1 MNINKIRSFG
11 EWLSD
16 KENPMVYCLLS
27 LDGEPFLSRNSYEV
41 ILEQKTNTHDTFS
54 IIVPDDALDTY
65 EGFVMEN
72 SKKLLGKKISLSYW
86 QYGSE
91 NQVFSGIVTGLKNQK
106 ESGYGK
112 LVITGHSPSILLEN
126 GRADR
131 SFEQLSL
138 SQIVKE
144 IGVNYPQEGKIH
156 AEEQELNVRRVLPY
170 TVQSQESDFGFIQ
183 RLATRYGEYFY
194 YNGKELIFGNK
205 AEPVLELSEGRELI
219 ELEFELGL
227 RAQVF
232 SGFAYD
238 AEKGESIQHNAQEVQ
253 TEWKENALQA
263 VAVQASKQLFGNA
276 PKSVFSGSEKSQELE
291 EMLLK
296 EKENR
301 ESLIWVR
308 GRSRDSRLKNGSRAK
323 LTDINGRA
331 METYRIV
338 EIRHYYNGD
347 EYYNEFV
354 GVSDVLH
361 PPYQNSGAFPKSHEQ
376 MGRVV
381 ENADPLG
388 LGRVR
393 VQMMWQEAGSE
404 KTPWIRLLQPH
415 SGSGKGFYFVP
426 EIGEEVLV
434 GFQGGNAEKPYV
446 IGTQY
451 NGKEKSGYAD
461 KENNIKAVHTR
472 SGTKIILNDSEG
484 SILIE
489 DPSGN
494 TYHMDGQGNIK
505 VSAPKNISF
514 TAGQNINISAGQNI
528 TTTAGMNIS
537 ASAGMNYTQIVGVNF
552 VSTVAGNVNHFISGT
567 LTELIE
573 GDVHNEVMKGKT
585 TVNNDGGI
593 EYFSETII
601 SRSAEKEIQNNS
613 GEKSKL
619 F

>member
-41 ILEQKTNTHDTFS
+41 ILEQKTNAHDTFS

-91 NQVFSGIVTGLKNQK
+91 NQVFSGIVTGLKNRK

-112 LVITGHSPSILLEN
+112 LIITGHSPSILLEN
-126 GRADR
+126 GRADH

-227 RAQVF
+227 KAQGF
-232 SGFAYD
+232 SGLAYD

-276 PKSVFSGSEKSQELE
+276 SKSVFSGSEKSQELE

-361 PPYQNSGAFPKSHEQ
+361 PPYQDSGAFPKSHEQ

-393 VQMMWQEAGSE
+393 VQMMWQKAGSE

-461 KENNIKAVHTR
+461 KENSIKAVHTR
-472 SGTKIILNDSEG
+472 SGHKLVFTEDE
-484 SILIE
+484 SILIT
-489 DPSGN
+489 DKSGN
-494 TYHMDGQGNIK
+494 EILLDTKGSNITITAPETMTLNAK
-505 VSAPKNISF
+505 NLNINVSQNMTTNVGMNAYENIS
-514 TAGQNINISAGQNI
+514 
-528 TTTAGMNIS
+528 MN
-537 ASAGMNYTQIVGVNF
+537 
-552 VSTVAGNVNHFISGT
+552 
-567 LTELIE
+567 
-573 GDVHNEVMKGKT
+573 KT
-585 TVNNDGGI
+585 TSIGLVNLLNVGADFMTNVVGKLSYFIKGDMETYGEKDRKITSLKGI
-593 EYFSETII
+593 ETISEGQQEYH
-601 SRSAEKEIQNNS
+601 SEKEMRNNS

>member
-41 ILEQKTNTHDTFS
+41 VLEQKTNAHDTFS

-91 NQVFSGIVTGLKNQK
+91 NQVFSGIVTGLKNRK

-183 RLATRYGEYFY
+183 RLAMRYGEYFY

-227 RAQVF
+227 RAQGF
-232 SGFAYD
+232 SGLAYD

-361 PPYQNSGAFPKSHEQ
+361 PPYQDSGAFPKSHEQ

-393 VQMMWQEAGSE
+393 VQMVWQEAGSE

-472 SGTKIILNDSEG
+472 SGNRLLLNDETGDVSLESQKGQTIAIFYGNGNIEIKAPETMTLNAKNLNINVSQNMTTNVGMNASENVGMNKTTSIGLVNLLNVGADFMTNVVGKLSYFIKGDMETYGEKDRKITSLKGIETISEG
-484 SILIE
+484 QQE
-489 DPSGN
+489 
-494 TYHMDGQGNIK
+494 YH
-505 VSAPKNISF
+505 S
-514 TAGQNINISAGQNI
+514 
-528 TTTAGMNIS
+528 
-537 ASAGMNYTQIVGVNF
+537 
-552 VSTVAGNVNHFISGT
+552 
-567 LTELIE
+567 
-573 GDVHNEVMKGKT
+573 
-585 TVNNDGGI
+585 
-593 EYFSETII
+593 
-601 SRSAEKEIQNNS
+601 EKEMRNNS

>member
-41 ILEQKTNTHDTFS
+41 ILEQKTNAHDTFS

-91 NQVFSGIVTGLKNQK
+91 NQVFSGIVTGLKNRK

-227 RAQVF
+227 RAQGF
-232 SGFAYD
+232 SGLAYD

-263 VAVQASKQLFGNA
+263 VAVQASKQLFGNV

-361 PPYQNSGAFPKSHEQ
+361 PPYQDSGAFPKSHEQ

-393 VQMMWQEAGSE
+393 VQMVWQEAGSE

-434 GFQGGNAEKPYV
+434 DFQGGNAEKPYV

-537 ASAGMNYTQIVGVNF
+537 ASAGMSYNVFAGGTISQNAVMNYT
-552 VSTVAGNVNHFISGT
+552 
-567 LTELIE
+567 LTAANITEIAEGEREARAQEIIE
-573 GDVHNEVMKGKT
+573 NSQNKETSVEKNNEWHTEQDFK
-585 TVNNDGGI
+585 
-593 EYFSETII
+593 
-601 SRSAEKEIQNNS
+601 NNS
-613 GEKSKL
+613 GEKTKL

>member
-41 ILEQKTNTHDTFS
+41 ILEQKTNAHDTFS

-65 EGFVMEN
+65 EGFVMES

-91 NQVFSGIVTGLKNQK
+91 NQVFSGIVTGLKNRK

-227 RAQVF
+227 KAQGF
-232 SGFAYD
+232 SGLTYD
-238 AEKGESIQHNAQEVQ
+238 AEKGESIQHNAQEIQ

-263 VAVQASKQLFGNA
+263 VAVQASKQLFGNV

-361 PPYQNSGAFPKSHEQ
+361 PPYQDSGAFPKSHEQ

-472 SGTKIILNDSEG
+472 SGNRLLLNDETGDVSLESQKGQTIAIFYGNGNIEIKAPETMTLNAKNLNINVSQNMTTNVGMNASENVSMNKTT
-484 SILIE
+484 SIGLVNLLNVGA
-489 DPSGN
+489 DFMTNVVGN
-494 TYHMDGQGNIK
+494 LLEFIQGNRESESEERKEIAK
-505 VSAPKNISF
+505 SVSISSTEDNVKIHASKNISK
-514 TAGQNINISAGQNI
+514 
-528 TTTAGMNIS
+528 
-537 ASAGMNYTQIVGVNF
+537 
-552 VSTVAGNVNHFISGT
+552 H
-567 LTELIE
+567 
-573 GDVHNEVMKGKT
+573 
-585 TVNNDGGI
+585 
-593 EYFSETII
+593 
-601 SRSAEKEIQNNS
+601 S
-613 GEKSKL
+613 GEKSKIS
-619 F
+619 

>member
-41 ILEQKTNTHDTFS
+41 ILEQKTNAHDTFS

-91 NQVFSGIVTGLKNQK
+91 NQVFSGIVTGLKNRK

-227 RAQVF
+227 RAQGF
-232 SGFAYD
+232 SGLAYD

-361 PPYQNSGAFPKSHEQ
+361 PPYQDSGAFPKSHEQ

-446 IGTQY
+446 IGMQY

-514 TAGQNINISAGQNI
+514 TAGENINISAGQNI

-537 ASAGMNYTQIVGVNF
+537 ASAGMSYNVFAGGTISQNAVMNYTLTAANITEIAQETFDTFSNEYTG
-552 VSTVAGNVNHFISGT
+552 ISGKVAMNSEENNIAINT
-567 LTELIE
+567 PKHIQLKS
-573 GDVHNEVMKGKT
+573 NEKT
-585 TVNNDGGI
+585 I
-593 EYFSETII
+593 
-601 SRSAEKEIQNNS
+601 NS
-613 GEKSKL
+613 
-619 F
+619 

>member
-41 ILEQKTNTHDTFS
+41 ILEQKTNAHDTFS

-91 NQVFSGIVTGLKNQK
+91 NQVFSGIVTGLKNRK

-183 RLATRYGEYFY
+183 RLAMRYGEYFY

-227 RAQVF
+227 RAQGF
-232 SGFAYD
+232 SGLAYD

-361 PPYQNSGAFPKSHEQ
+361 PPYQDSGAFPKSHEQ

-505 VSAPKNISF
+505 VSAPRNISF

-537 ASAGMNYTQIVGVNF
+537 ASAGMSYNVFAGGAISQNAVMNYTLTAANITEIAEGERN
-552 VSTVAGNVNHFISGT
+552 STANNIKEVANGIDKQSTDEDIKIQG
-567 LTELIE
+567 
-573 GDVHNEVMKGKT
+573 KGQVIT
-585 TVNNDGGI
+585 
-593 EYFSETII
+593 
-601 SRSAEKEIQNNS
+601 NS
-613 GEKSKL
+613 GEKSINY
-619 F
+619 

>member
-41 ILEQKTNTHDTFS
+41 ILEQKTNAHDTFS

-91 NQVFSGIVTGLKNQK
+91 NQVFSGIVTGLKNRK

-227 RAQVF
+227 KAQGF
-232 SGFAYD
+232 SGLAYD

-347 EYYNEFV
+347 EYYNKFV

-361 PPYQNSGAFPKSHEQ
+361 PPYQDSGAFPKSQEQ

-537 ASAGMNYTQIVGVNF
+537 ASAGMSYNVFAGGTISQNAVMNYTLTAANITEIAQETFDTFSNEYTG
-552 VSTVAGNVNHFISGT
+552 ISGKVAMNSEENNIAINT
-567 LTELIE
+567 PKHIQLKS
-573 GDVHNEVMKGKT
+573 NEKT
-585 TVNNDGGI
+585 I
-593 EYFSETII
+593 
-601 SRSAEKEIQNNS
+601 NS
-613 GEKSKL
+613 
-619 F
+619 

>member
-41 ILEQKTNTHDTFS
+41 ILEQKTNAHDTFS

-91 NQVFSGIVTGLKNQK
+91 NQVFSGIVTGLKNRK

-227 RAQVF
+227 KAQGF
-232 SGFAYD
+232 SGLAYD

-263 VAVQASKQLFGNA
+263 VAVQASKQLFGNV

-338 EIRHYYNGD
+338 EIKHYYNGD

-472 SGTKIILNDSEG
+472 SGNRLLLNDETGDVSLESQKGQTIAIFYGNGNIEIKAPETMTLNAKNLNINVSQNMTTNVGMNASENVSMNKTT
-484 SILIE
+484 SIGLVNLLNVGA
-489 DPSGN
+489 DFMTNVVGN
-494 TYHMDGQGNIK
+494 LLEFIQGNRESESEERKEIAK
-505 VSAPKNISF
+505 SVSISSTEDNVKIHASKNISK
-514 TAGQNINISAGQNI
+514 
-528 TTTAGMNIS
+528 
-537 ASAGMNYTQIVGVNF
+537 
-552 VSTVAGNVNHFISGT
+552 H
-567 LTELIE
+567 
-573 GDVHNEVMKGKT
+573 
-585 TVNNDGGI
+585 
-593 EYFSETII
+593 
-601 SRSAEKEIQNNS
+601 S
-613 GEKSKL
+613 GEKSKIS
-619 F
+619 

>member
-41 ILEQKTNTHDTFS
+41 ILEQKTNAHDTFS

-91 NQVFSGIVTGLKNQK
+91 NQVFSGIVTGLKNRK

-205 AEPVLELSEGRELI
+205 AEAVLELSEGRELI

-227 RAQVF
+227 RAQGF
-232 SGFAYD
+232 SGLAYD

-381 ENADPLG
+381 ENADPLE

-393 VQMMWQEAGSE
+393 VQMVWQEAGSE

-472 SGTKIILNDSEG
+472 SGHKLVFTEDE
-484 SILIE
+484 SILIT
-489 DPSGN
+489 DKSGN
-494 TYHMDGQGNIK
+494 EILLDTKGSNITIT
-505 VSAPKNISF
+505 APETMTLNAKNL
-514 TAGQNINISAGQNI
+514 NINVSQNMTTNVGNNMITNVTNDTTISIGGNHQIDIEKDHQFSSKNYAQKVEGDKIIDIFGKLDETTSETLHNAKDGNVTIKSAGI
-528 TTTAGMNIS
+528 
-537 ASAGMNYTQIVGVNF
+537 
-552 VSTVAGNVNHFISGT
+552 
-567 LTELIE
+567 
-573 GDVHNEVMKGKT
+573 
-585 TVNNDGGI
+585 
-593 EYFSETII
+593 
-601 SRSAEKEIQNNS
+601 
-613 GEKSKL
+613 SKL
-619 F
+619 LGEIDAKVNKS

>member
-91 NQVFSGIVTGLKNQK
+91 NQVFSGIVTGLKNRK

-170 TVQSQESDFGFIQ
+170 TVQLQESDFSFIQ

-227 RAQVF
+227 KAQGF
-232 SGFAYD
+232 SGLAYD

-276 PKSVFSGSEKSQELE
+276 PKSIFSGSEKSQELE

-338 EIRHYYNGD
+338 EIKHYYNGD

-393 VQMMWQEAGSE
+393 VQMVWQEAGSE

-446 IGTQY
+446 IGAQY

-472 SGTKIILNDSEG
+472 SGNRLLLNDETGDVSLESQKGQTIAIFYGNGNIEIKAPETMTLNAKNLNINVSQNMTTNVGMNASENVSMNKTT
-484 SILIE
+484 SIGLVNLLNVGA
-489 DPSGN
+489 DFMTNVVGN
-494 TYHMDGQGNIK
+494 LLEFIQGNRESESEERKEIAK
-505 VSAPKNISF
+505 SVSISSTEDNVKIHASKNISK
-514 TAGQNINISAGQNI
+514 
-528 TTTAGMNIS
+528 
-537 ASAGMNYTQIVGVNF
+537 
-552 VSTVAGNVNHFISGT
+552 H
-567 LTELIE
+567 
-573 GDVHNEVMKGKT
+573 
-585 TVNNDGGI
+585 
-593 EYFSETII
+593 
-601 SRSAEKEIQNNS
+601 S
-613 GEKSKL
+613 GEKSKIS
-619 F
+619 

>member
-41 ILEQKTNTHDTFS
+41 ILEQKTNAHDTFS

-91 NQVFSGIVTGLKNQK
+91 NQVFSGIVTGLKNRK

-227 RAQVF
+227 RAQGF
-232 SGFAYD
+232 SGLAYD

-276 PKSVFSGSEKSQELE
+276 AKSVFSGSEKSQELE

-361 PPYQNSGAFPKSHEQ
+361 PPYQDSGAFPKSHEQ

-393 VQMMWQEAGSE
+393 VQMMWQESGSE

-537 ASAGMNYTQIVGVNF
+537 ASAGMSYNVFAGGTISQNAVMNYTLTAANITEIAQETFDTFSNEYTG
-552 VSTVAGNVNHFISGT
+552 ISGKVAMNSEENNIAINT
-567 LTELIE
+567 PKHIQLKS
-573 GDVHNEVMKGKT
+573 NEKT
-585 TVNNDGGI
+585 I
-593 EYFSETII
+593 
-601 SRSAEKEIQNNS
+601 NS
-613 GEKSKL
+613 
-619 F
+619 

>member
-41 ILEQKTNTHDTFS
+41 ILEQKSNAHDTFS

-91 NQVFSGIVTGLKNQK
+91 NQVFSGIVTGLKNRK

-219 ELEFELGL
+219 EVEFELGL
-227 RAQVF
+227 RAQGF
-232 SGFAYD
+232 SGLVYD

-263 VAVQASKQLFGNA
+263 VAVQASKQLFGNE

-361 PPYQNSGAFPKSHEQ
+361 PPYQDSGAFPKSHEQ

-393 VQMMWQEAGSE
+393 VQMMWQKAGSE

-461 KENNIKAVHTR
+461 KENSIKAVHTR
-472 SGTKIILNDSEG
+472 SGHKLVFTEDE
-484 SILIE
+484 SILIT
-489 DPSGN
+489 DKSGN
-494 TYHMDGQGNIK
+494 EILLDTKGSNITIT
-505 VSAPKNISF
+505 APETMTLNAKNL
-514 TAGQNINISAGQNI
+514 NINVSQNMTTNVGNNMITNVTNDTTISIGGNHQIDIEKDHQFSSKNYAQKVEGDKIIDIFGKLDETTSETLHNAKDGNVTIKSAGI
-528 TTTAGMNIS
+528 
-537 ASAGMNYTQIVGVNF
+537 
-552 VSTVAGNVNHFISGT
+552 
-567 LTELIE
+567 
-573 GDVHNEVMKGKT
+573 
-585 TVNNDGGI
+585 
-593 EYFSETII
+593 
-601 SRSAEKEIQNNS
+601 
-613 GEKSKL
+613 SKL
-619 F
+619 LGEIDAKVNKS

>member
-227 RAQVF
+227 RAQGF
-232 SGFAYD
+232 SGLAYD

-263 VAVQASKQLFGNA
+263 VAVQTSKQIFGNA

-323 LTDINGRA
+323 LMDINGRA

-361 PPYQNSGAFPKSHEQ
+361 PPYQDSGAFPKSHEQ

-393 VQMMWQEAGSE
+393 VQMVWQEAGSE

-505 VSAPKNISF
+505 VSAPRNISF

-537 ASAGMNYTQIVGVNF
+537 ASAGMSYNVFAGGAISQNAVMNYTLTAANITEIAQETFDTFSNEYTG
-552 VSTVAGNVNHFISGT
+552 ISGKVAMNSEENNIAINT
-567 LTELIE
+567 PKHIQLKS
-573 GDVHNEVMKGKT
+573 NEKT
-585 TVNNDGGI
+585 I
-593 EYFSETII
+593 
-601 SRSAEKEIQNNS
+601 NS
-613 GEKSKL
+613 
-619 F
+619 

>member
-41 ILEQKTNTHDTFS
+41 ILEQKTNAHDTFS

-91 NQVFSGIVTGLKNQK
+91 NQVFSGIVTGLKNRK

-227 RAQVF
+227 RAQGF
-232 SGFAYD
+232 SGLAYD
-238 AEKGESIQHNAQEVQ
+238 TEKGESIQHNAQEVQ

-361 PPYQNSGAFPKSHEQ
+361 PPYQDSGAFPKSHEQ

-461 KENNIKAVHTR
+461 KENKIKAVHTR
-472 SGTKIILNDSEG
+472 SGHKLVFTEDE
-484 SILIE
+484 SILIT
-489 DPSGN
+489 DKSGN
-494 TYHMDGQGNIK
+494 EILLDTKGSNITIT
-505 VSAPKNISF
+505 APETMTLNAKNL
-514 TAGQNINISAGQNI
+514 NINVSQNMTTNVGNNMITNVTNDTTISIGGNHQIDIEKDHQFSSKNYAQKVEGDKIIDIFGKLDETTSETLHNAKDGNVTIKSAGI
-528 TTTAGMNIS
+528 
-537 ASAGMNYTQIVGVNF
+537 
-552 VSTVAGNVNHFISGT
+552 
-567 LTELIE
+567 
-573 GDVHNEVMKGKT
+573 
-585 TVNNDGGI
+585 
-593 EYFSETII
+593 
-601 SRSAEKEIQNNS
+601 
-613 GEKSKL
+613 SKL
-619 F
+619 LGEIDAKVNKS

>member
-41 ILEQKTNTHDTFS
+41 ILEQRTNAHDTFS

-91 NQVFSGIVTGLKNQK
+91 NQVFSGIVTGLKNRK

-156 AEEQELNVRRVLPY
+156 TEEQELNVRRVLPY

-227 RAQVF
+227 RAQGF
-232 SGFAYD
+232 SGLAYD

-323 LTDINGRA
+323 LMDINGRA

-361 PPYQNSGAFPKSHEQ
+361 PPYQDSGAFPKSHEQ

-393 VQMMWQEAGSE
+393 VQMVWQEAGSE

-505 VSAPKNISF
+505 VSAPRNISF

-537 ASAGMNYTQIVGVNF
+537 ASAGMSYNVFAGGAISQNAVMNYTLTAANITEIAQETFDTFSNEYTG
-552 VSTVAGNVNHFISGT
+552 ISGKVAMNSEENNIAINT
-567 LTELIE
+567 PKHIQLKS
-573 GDVHNEVMKGKT
+573 NEKT
-585 TVNNDGGI
+585 I
-593 EYFSETII
+593 
-601 SRSAEKEIQNNS
+601 NS
-613 GEKSKL
+613 
-619 F
+619 

>member
-41 ILEQKTNTHDTFS
+41 ILEQKTNAHDTFS

-91 NQVFSGIVTGLKNQK
+91 NQVFSGIVTGLKNRK

-227 RAQVF
+227 RAQGF

-361 PPYQNSGAFPKSHEQ
+361 PPYQDSGAFPKSHEQ

-393 VQMMWQEAGSE
+393 VQMVWQEAGSE

-472 SGTKIILNDSEG
+472 SGNRLLLNDETGDVSLESQKGQTIAIFYGNGNIEITAPETMTLNAKKLNINVSQNMTTNVGMNASENISMNKTT
-484 SILIE
+484 SIGLVNLLNVGA
-489 DPSGN
+489 DFMTNVVGN
-494 TYHMDGQGNIK
+494 LLEFIQGNRESESEERKEIAK
-505 VSAPKNISF
+505 SVSISSTEDNVKIHASKNISK
-514 TAGQNINISAGQNI
+514 
-528 TTTAGMNIS
+528 
-537 ASAGMNYTQIVGVNF
+537 
-552 VSTVAGNVNHFISGT
+552 H
-567 LTELIE
+567 
-573 GDVHNEVMKGKT
+573 
-585 TVNNDGGI
+585 
-593 EYFSETII
+593 
-601 SRSAEKEIQNNS
+601 S
-613 GEKSKL
+613 GEKSKIS
-619 F
+619 

>member
-1 MNINKIRSFG
+1 M
-11 EWLSD
+11 
-16 KENPMVYCLLS
+16 
-27 LDGEPFLSRNSYEV
+27 
-41 ILEQKTNTHDTFS
+41 ILEQRTNAHDTFS
-54 IIVPDDALDTY
+54 IIVPDDVLDTY

-91 NQVFSGIVTGLKNQK
+91 NQVFSGIVTGLKNRK

-227 RAQVF
+227 RAQGF
-232 SGFAYD
+232 SGLAYD

-263 VAVQASKQLFGNA
+263 VAVQASKQLFGNG

-361 PPYQNSGAFPKSHEQ
+361 PPYQDSGAFPKSHEQ

-393 VQMMWQEAGSE
+393 VQMVWQEAGSE

-472 SGTKIILNDSEG
+472 SGNRLLLNDETGDVSLESQKG
-484 SILIE
+484 QTIAIFY
-489 DPSGN
+489 GN
-494 TYHMDGQGNIK
+494 GNIEITAPENITL
-505 VSAPKNISF
+505 SAGKS
-514 TAGQNINISAGQNI
+514 INLQAGQNI

-537 ASAGMNYTQIVGVNF
+537 ASAGMSYNVFAGGTISQNAVMNYTLTAANITEIAEGERN
-552 VSTVAGNVNHFISGT
+552 STANNIKEVANGIDKQSTDEDIKIQG
-567 LTELIE
+567 
-573 GDVHNEVMKGKT
+573 KGQVIT
-585 TVNNDGGI
+585 
-593 EYFSETII
+593 
-601 SRSAEKEIQNNS
+601 NS
-613 GEKSKL
+613 GEKSINY
-619 F
+619 

>member
-41 ILEQKTNTHDTFS
+41 ILEQKTNAHDTFS

-91 NQVFSGIVTGLKNQK
+91 NQVFSGIVTGLKNRK

-183 RLATRYGEYFY
+183 RLAMRYGEYFY

-227 RAQVF
+227 RAQGF
-232 SGFAYD
+232 SGLAYD

-393 VQMMWQEAGSE
+393 VQMVWQEAGSE

-446 IGTQY
+446 IGAQY

-461 KENNIKAVHTR
+461 KENSIKAVHTR
-472 SGTKIILNDSEG
+472 SGHKLVFTEDE
-484 SILIE
+484 SILIT
-489 DPSGN
+489 DKSGN
-494 TYHMDGQGNIK
+494 EILLDTKGSNITIT
-505 VSAPKNISF
+505 APETMTLNAKNL
-514 TAGQNINISAGQNI
+514 NINVSQNMTTNVGNNMITNVTNDTTISIGGNHQIDIEKDHQFSSKNYAQKVEGDKIIDIFGKLDETTSETLHNAKDGNVTIKSAGI
-528 TTTAGMNIS
+528 
-537 ASAGMNYTQIVGVNF
+537 
-552 VSTVAGNVNHFISGT
+552 
-567 LTELIE
+567 
-573 GDVHNEVMKGKT
+573 
-585 TVNNDGGI
+585 
-593 EYFSETII
+593 
-601 SRSAEKEIQNNS
+601 
-613 GEKSKL
+613 SKL
-619 F
+619 LGEIDAKVNKS

>member
-41 ILEQKTNTHDTFS
+41 ILEQKTNAHDTFS

-91 NQVFSGIVTGLKNQK
+91 NQVFSGIVTGLKNRK

-227 RAQVF
+227 RAQGF
-232 SGFAYD
+232 SGLAYD

-361 PPYQNSGAFPKSHEQ
+361 PPYQDSGAFPKSHEQ

-393 VQMMWQEAGSE
+393 VQMVWQEAGSE

-472 SGTKIILNDSEG
+472 SGNRLLLNDETGDVSLESQKG
-484 SILIE
+484 QTIAIFY
-489 DPSGN
+489 GN
-494 TYHMDGQGNIK
+494 GNIEITAPENITL
-505 VSAPKNISF
+505 SAGKS
-514 TAGQNINISAGQNI
+514 INLQAGQNI

-537 ASAGMNYTQIVGVNF
+537 ASAGMSYNVFAGGTISQNAVMNYTLTAANITEIAEGERN
-552 VSTVAGNVNHFISGT
+552 STANNIKEVANGIDKQSTDEDIKIQG
-567 LTELIE
+567 
-573 GDVHNEVMKGKT
+573 KGQVIT
-585 TVNNDGGI
+585 
-593 EYFSETII
+593 
-601 SRSAEKEIQNNS
+601 NS
-613 GEKSKL
+613 GEKSINY
-619 F
+619 

>member
-41 ILEQKTNTHDTFS
+41 ILEQKTNAHDTFS

-91 NQVFSGIVTGLKNQK
+91 NQVFSGIVTGLKNRK

-227 RAQVF
+227 RAQGF
-232 SGFAYD
+232 SGLAYD

-253 TEWKENALQA
+253 AEWKENALQA

-301 ESLIWVR
+301 ECLIWVR

-361 PPYQNSGAFPKSHEQ
+361 PPYQDSGAFPKSHEQ

-446 IGTQY
+446 IGMQY

-472 SGTKIILNDSEG
+472 RGTKIILNDSEG

-514 TAGQNINISAGQNI
+514 TAGENINISAGQNI
-528 TTTAGMNIS
+528 TTTAGMSYNVFAGGTIS
-537 ASAGMNYTQIVGVNF
+537 QNAVMNYTLTAANITEIAQETFDTFSNEYTG
-552 VSTVAGNVNHFISGT
+552 ISGKVAMNSEENNIAINT
-567 LTELIE
+567 PKHIQLKS
-573 GDVHNEVMKGKT
+573 NEKT
-585 TVNNDGGI
+585 I
-593 EYFSETII
+593 
-601 SRSAEKEIQNNS
+601 NS
-613 GEKSKL
+613 
-619 F
+619 

>member
-41 ILEQKTNTHDTFS
+41 ILEQKTNAHDTFS

-91 NQVFSGIVTGLKNQK
+91 NQVFSGIVTGLKNRK

-227 RAQVF
+227 RAQGF
-232 SGFAYD
+232 SGLAYD

-263 VAVQASKQLFGNA
+263 VAVQASKQLFGNV

-361 PPYQNSGAFPKSHEQ
+361 PPYQDSGAFPKSHEQ

-393 VQMMWQEAGSE
+393 VQMMWQE
-404 KTPWIRLLQPH
+404 
-415 SGSGKGFYFVP
+415 
-426 EIGEEVLV
+426 
-434 GFQGGNAEKPYV
+434 
-446 IGTQY
+446 
-451 NGKEKSGYAD
+451 
-461 KENNIKAVHTR
+461 
-472 SGTKIILNDSEG
+472 II
-484 SILIE
+484 
-489 DPSGN
+489 
-494 TYHMDGQGNIK
+494 Y
-505 VSAPKNISF
+505 
-514 TAGQNINISAGQNI
+514 
-528 TTTAGMNIS
+528 
-537 ASAGMNYTQIVGVNF
+537 
-552 VSTVAGNVNHFISGT
+552 
-567 LTELIE
+567 
-573 GDVHNEVMKGKT
+573 
-585 TVNNDGGI
+585 
-593 EYFSETII
+593 
-601 SRSAEKEIQNNS
+601 
-613 GEKSKL
+613 
-619 F
+619 

>member
-41 ILEQKTNTHDTFS
+41 ILEQKTNAHDTFS

-91 NQVFSGIVTGLKNQK
+91 NQVFSGIVTGLKNRK

-227 RAQVF
+227 RAQGF
-232 SGFAYD
+232 SGLAYD

-263 VAVQASKQLFGNA
+263 VAVQASKQLFGNV

-361 PPYQNSGAFPKSHEQ
+361 PPYQDSGAFPKSHEQ
-376 MGRVV
+376 MGKVV

-393 VQMMWQEAGSE
+393 VQMVWQEAGSE

-472 SGTKIILNDSEG
+472 SGHKLVFTEDE
-484 SILIE
+484 SILIT
-489 DPSGN
+489 DKSGN
-494 TYHMDGQGNIK
+494 EILLDTKGSNITIT
-505 VSAPKNISF
+505 APETMTLNAKNL
-514 TAGQNINISAGQNI
+514 NINVSQNM
-528 TTTAGMNIS
+528 TTNVGMN
-537 ASAGMNYTQIVGVNF
+537 ASENVGMN
-552 VSTVAGNVNHFISGT
+552 
-567 LTELIE
+567 
-573 GDVHNEVMKGKT
+573 KT
-585 TVNNDGGI
+585 TSIGLVNLLNVGADFMTNVVGKLSYFIKGDMETYGEKDRKITSLKGI
-593 EYFSETII
+593 ETISEGQQEYH
-601 SRSAEKEIQNNS
+601 SEKEMRNNS

>member
-27 LDGEPFLSRNSYEV
+27 LDGEPFLSQNSYEV
-41 ILEQKTNTHDTFS
+41 ILEQKTNAHDTFS

-91 NQVFSGIVTGLKNQK
+91 NQVFSGIVTGLKNRK

-227 RAQVF
+227 RAQGF
-232 SGFAYD
+232 SGLAYD

-361 PPYQNSGAFPKSHEQ
+361 PPYQDSGAFPKSHEQ

-381 ENADPLG
+381 ENADPMG

-461 KENNIKAVHTR
+461 KENSIKAVHTR

-537 ASAGMNYTQIVGVNF
+537 ASAGMSYNVFAGGAISQNAVMNYT
-552 VSTVAGNVNHFISGT
+552 
-567 LTELIE
+567 LTAANITEIAEGEREAKAQEIIE
-573 GDVHNEVMKGKT
+573 NSQNKETSVEKNNEWHTEQDFK
-585 TVNNDGGI
+585 
-593 EYFSETII
+593 
-601 SRSAEKEIQNNS
+601 NNS
-613 GEKSKL
+613 GEKTKL

>member
-41 ILEQKTNTHDTFS
+41 ILEQKTNAHDTFS

-91 NQVFSGIVTGLKNQK
+91 NQAFSGIDTGLKNRK

-112 LVITGHSPSILLEN
+112 LIITGHSPSILLEN

-227 RAQVF
+227 KAQGF
-232 SGFAYD
+232 SGLAYD

-361 PPYQNSGAFPKSHEQ
+361 PPYQDSGAFPKSHEQ

-393 VQMMWQEAGSE
+393 VQMVWQEAGSE

-537 ASAGMNYTQIVGVNF
+537 ASAGMSYNVFAGGTISQNAVMNYT
-552 VSTVAGNVNHFISGT
+552 
-567 LTELIE
+567 LTAANITEIAEGEREARAQEIIE
-573 GDVHNEVMKGKT
+573 NSQNKETSVEKNNEWHTEQDFK
-585 TVNNDGGI
+585 
-593 EYFSETII
+593 
-601 SRSAEKEIQNNS
+601 NNS
-613 GEKSKL
+613 GEKTKL

>member
-11 EWLSD
+11 EWLND

-41 ILEQKTNTHDTFS
+41 ILEQKTNAHDTFS

-91 NQVFSGIVTGLKNQK
+91 NQVFSGIVTGLKNRK

-227 RAQVF
+227 KAQGF
-232 SGFAYD
+232 SGLVYD

-263 VAVQASKQLFGNA
+263 VAVQASKQLFGNV

-361 PPYQNSGAFPKSHEQ
+361 PPYQDSGAFPKSHEQ

-472 SGTKIILNDSEG
+472 SGHKLVFTEDE
-484 SILIE
+484 SILIT
-489 DPSGN
+489 DKSGN
-494 TYHMDGQGNIK
+494 EILLDTKGSNITIT
-505 VSAPKNISF
+505 APETMTLNAKNL
-514 TAGQNINISAGQNI
+514 NINVSQNMTTNVGNNMITNVTNDTTISIGGNHQIDIEKDHQFSSKNYAQKVEGDKIIDIFGKLDETTSETLHNAKDGNVTIKSAGI
-528 TTTAGMNIS
+528 
-537 ASAGMNYTQIVGVNF
+537 
-552 VSTVAGNVNHFISGT
+552 
-567 LTELIE
+567 
-573 GDVHNEVMKGKT
+573 
-585 TVNNDGGI
+585 
-593 EYFSETII
+593 
-601 SRSAEKEIQNNS
+601 
-613 GEKSKL
+613 SKL
-619 F
+619 LGEIDAKVNKS

>member
-41 ILEQKTNTHDTFS
+41 ILEQKTNAHDTFS

-65 EGFVMEN
+65 EGFVMES

-91 NQVFSGIVTGLKNQK
+91 NQVFSGIVTGLKNRK

-276 PKSVFSGSEKSQELE
+276 PKSVFNGSEKSQELE

-361 PPYQNSGAFPKSHEQ
+361 PPYQDSGAFPKSHEQ

-472 SGTKIILNDSEG
+472 SGHKLVFTEDE
-484 SILIE
+484 SILIT
-489 DPSGN
+489 DKSGN
-494 TYHMDGQGNIK
+494 EILLDTKGSNITIT
-505 VSAPKNISF
+505 APETMTLNAKNL
-514 TAGQNINISAGQNI
+514 NINVSQNMTTNVGNNMITNVTNDTTISIGGNHQIDIEKDHQFSSKNYAQKVEGDKIIDIFGKLDETTSETLHNAKDGNVTIKSAGI
-528 TTTAGMNIS
+528 
-537 ASAGMNYTQIVGVNF
+537 
-552 VSTVAGNVNHFISGT
+552 
-567 LTELIE
+567 
-573 GDVHNEVMKGKT
+573 
-585 TVNNDGGI
+585 
-593 EYFSETII
+593 
-601 SRSAEKEIQNNS
+601 
-613 GEKSKL
+613 SKL
-619 F
+619 LGEIDAKVNKS

>member
-41 ILEQKTNTHDTFS
+41 ILEQKTNAHDTFS

-65 EGFVMEN
+65 EGFVMES

-91 NQVFSGIVTGLKNQK
+91 NQVFSGIVTGLKNRK

-227 RAQVF
+227 RAQGF
-232 SGFAYD
+232 SGLTYD

-263 VAVQASKQLFGNA
+263 VAVQASKQLFGNV

-361 PPYQNSGAFPKSHEQ
+361 PPYQDSGAFPKSHEQ

-381 ENADPLG
+381 EN
-388 LGRVR
+388 RVR

-472 SGTKIILNDSEG
+472 SGNRLLLNDETGDVSLESQKGQTIAIFYGNGNIEIKAPETMTLNAKNLNINVSQNMTTNVGMNASENVSMNKTT
-484 SILIE
+484 SIGLVNLLNVGA
-489 DPSGN
+489 DFMTNVVGN
-494 TYHMDGQGNIK
+494 LLEFIQGNRESESEERKEIAK
-505 VSAPKNISF
+505 SVSISSTEDNVKIHASKNISK
-514 TAGQNINISAGQNI
+514 
-528 TTTAGMNIS
+528 
-537 ASAGMNYTQIVGVNF
+537 
-552 VSTVAGNVNHFISGT
+552 H
-567 LTELIE
+567 
-573 GDVHNEVMKGKT
+573 
-585 TVNNDGGI
+585 
-593 EYFSETII
+593 
-601 SRSAEKEIQNNS
+601 S
-613 GEKSKL
+613 GEKSKIS
-619 F
+619 

>member
-11 EWLSD
+11 EWLND

-41 ILEQKTNTHDTFS
+41 ILEQKTNAHDTFS

-91 NQVFSGIVTGLKNQK
+91 NQVFSGIVTGLKNRK

-205 AEPVLELSEGRELI
+205 AEAVLELSEGRELI

-227 RAQVF
+227 RAQGF
-232 SGFAYD
+232 SGLAYD

-381 ENADPLG
+381 ENADPLE

-393 VQMMWQEAGSE
+393 VQMVWQEAGSE

-446 IGTQY
+446 IGAQY

-461 KENNIKAVHTR
+461 KENSIKAVHTR
-472 SGTKIILNDSEG
+472 SGHKLVFTEDE
-484 SILIE
+484 SILIT
-489 DPSGN
+489 DKSGN
-494 TYHMDGQGNIK
+494 EILLDTKGSNITIT
-505 VSAPKNISF
+505 APETMTLNAKNL
-514 TAGQNINISAGQNI
+514 NINVSQNMTTNVGNNMITNVTNDTTISIGGNHQIDIEKDHQFSSKNYAQKVEGDKIIDIFGKLDETTSETLHNAKDGNVTIKSAGI
-528 TTTAGMNIS
+528 
-537 ASAGMNYTQIVGVNF
+537 
-552 VSTVAGNVNHFISGT
+552 
-567 LTELIE
+567 
-573 GDVHNEVMKGKT
+573 
-585 TVNNDGGI
+585 
-593 EYFSETII
+593 
-601 SRSAEKEIQNNS
+601 
-613 GEKSKL
+613 SKL
-619 F
+619 LGEIDAKVNKS

>member
-11 EWLSD
+11 EWLND

-41 ILEQKTNTHDTFS
+41 ILEQKTNAHDTFS

-91 NQVFSGIVTGLKNQK
+91 NQVFSGIVTGLKNRK

-227 RAQVF
+227 RAQGF
-232 SGFAYD
+232 SGLAYD

-263 VAVQASKQLFGNA
+263 VAVQASKQLFGNV

-361 PPYQNSGAFPKSHEQ
+361 PPYQDSGAFPKLHEQ

-461 KENNIKAVHTR
+461 KENSIKAVHTR

-537 ASAGMNYTQIVGVNF
+537 ASAGMSYNVFAGGTISQNAVMNYT
-552 VSTVAGNVNHFISGT
+552 
-567 LTELIE
+567 LTAANITEIAEGEREARAQEIIE
-573 GDVHNEVMKGKT
+573 NSQNKETSVEKNNEWHTEQDFK
-585 TVNNDGGI
+585 
-593 EYFSETII
+593 
-601 SRSAEKEIQNNS
+601 NNS
-613 GEKSKL
+613 GEKTKL

>member
-41 ILEQKTNTHDTFS
+41 TLEQKTNAHDTFS

-91 NQVFSGIVTGLKNQK
+91 NQVFSGIVTGLKNRK

-227 RAQVF
+227 KAQGF
-232 SGFAYD
+232 SGLAYD

-253 TEWKENALQA
+253 AEWKENALQA

-301 ESLIWVR
+301 ECLIWVR

-361 PPYQNSGAFPKSHEQ
+361 PPYQDSGAFPKSHEQ

-446 IGTQY
+446 IGMQY

-514 TAGQNINISAGQNI
+514 TAGENINISAGQNI

-537 ASAGMNYTQIVGVNF
+537 ASAGMSYNVFAGGTISQNAVMNYTLTAANITEIAQETFDTFSNEYTG
-552 VSTVAGNVNHFISGT
+552 ISGKVAMNSEENNIAINT
-567 LTELIE
+567 PKHIQLKS
-573 GDVHNEVMKGKT
+573 NEKT
-585 TVNNDGGI
+585 I
-593 EYFSETII
+593 
-601 SRSAEKEIQNNS
+601 NS
-613 GEKSKL
+613 
-619 F
+619 

>member
-41 ILEQKTNTHDTFS
+41 ILEQKTNAHDTFS

-65 EGFVMEN
+65 EGFVMES

-91 NQVFSGIVTGLKNQK
+91 NQVFSGIVTGLKNRK

-227 RAQVF
+227 RAQGF
-232 SGFAYD
+232 SGLTYD

-263 VAVQASKQLFGNA
+263 VAVQASKQLFGNV

-361 PPYQNSGAFPKSHEQ
+361 PPYQDSGAFPKSQEQ

-472 SGTKIILNDSEG
+472 SGHKLVFTEDE
-484 SILIE
+484 SILIT
-489 DPSGN
+489 DKSGN
-494 TYHMDGQGNIK
+494 EILLDTKGSNITITAPETMTLNAKNLNINVSQNMTTNVGMNASENISMNKTTSIGLVNLLNVGADFMTNVVGNLLEFIQGNRESESEERKEIAK
-505 VSAPKNISF
+505 SVSISSTEDNVKIHASKNISK
-514 TAGQNINISAGQNI
+514 
-528 TTTAGMNIS
+528 
-537 ASAGMNYTQIVGVNF
+537 
-552 VSTVAGNVNHFISGT
+552 H
-567 LTELIE
+567 
-573 GDVHNEVMKGKT
+573 
-585 TVNNDGGI
+585 
-593 EYFSETII
+593 
-601 SRSAEKEIQNNS
+601 S
-613 GEKSKL
+613 GEKSKIS
-619 F
+619 

>member
-41 ILEQKTNTHDTFS
+41 ILEQKTNAHDTFS

-91 NQVFSGIVTGLKNQK
+91 NQVFSGIVTGLKNRK

-227 RAQVF
+227 RAQGF
-232 SGFAYD
+232 SGLAYD

-263 VAVQASKQLFGNA
+263 VAVQASKQLFGNV

-323 LTDINGRA
+323 LMDINGRA

-361 PPYQNSGAFPKSHEQ
+361 PPYQDSGAFPKSHEQ

-393 VQMMWQEAGSE
+393 VQMVWQEAGSE

-434 GFQGGNAEKPYV
+434 DFQGGNAEKPYV

-537 ASAGMNYTQIVGVNF
+537 ASAGMSYNVFAGGTISQNAVMNYTLTAANITEIAEGERKSKAKEVIDQSGKKTIHSEESN
-552 VSTVAGNVNHFISGT
+552 SIHSKGN
-567 LTELIE
+567 L
-573 GDVHNEVMKGKT
+573 
-585 TVNNDGGI
+585 
-593 EYFSETII
+593 Y
-601 SRSAEKEIQNNS
+601 NNS
-613 GEKSKL
+613 GEKSIIY
-619 F
+619 

>member
-41 ILEQKTNTHDTFS
+41 ILEQKTNAHDTFS

-91 NQVFSGIVTGLKNQK
+91 NQVFLGIVTGLKNRK
-106 ESGYGK
+106 DSGYGK

-144 IGVNYPQEGKIH
+144 IVVNYPQEGKIH

-205 AEPVLELSEGRELI
+205 AEAVLELSEGRELI

-227 RAQVF
+227 KAQGF
-232 SGFAYD
+232 SGLTYD

-381 ENADPLG
+381 ENADPLE

-393 VQMMWQEAGSE
+393 VQMVWQEAGSE

-446 IGTQY
+446 IGAQY

-461 KENNIKAVHTR
+461 KENSIKAVHTR
-472 SGTKIILNDSEG
+472 SGHKLVFTEDE
-484 SILIE
+484 SILIT
-489 DPSGN
+489 DKSGN
-494 TYHMDGQGNIK
+494 EILLDTKGSNITIT
-505 VSAPKNISF
+505 APETMTLNAKNL
-514 TAGQNINISAGQNI
+514 NINVSQNMTTNVGNNMITNVTNDTTISIGGNHQIDIEKDHQFSSKNYAQKVEGDKIIDIFGKLDETTSETLHNAKDGNVTIKSAGI
-528 TTTAGMNIS
+528 
-537 ASAGMNYTQIVGVNF
+537 
-552 VSTVAGNVNHFISGT
+552 
-567 LTELIE
+567 
-573 GDVHNEVMKGKT
+573 
-585 TVNNDGGI
+585 
-593 EYFSETII
+593 
-601 SRSAEKEIQNNS
+601 
-613 GEKSKL
+613 SKL
-619 F
+619 LGEIDAKVNKS

>member
-41 ILEQKTNTHDTFS
+41 ILEQKTNAHDTFS

-91 NQVFSGIVTGLKNQK
+91 NQVFSGIVTGLKNRK

-144 IGVNYPQEGKIH
+144 IEVNYPQEGKIH

-227 RAQVF
+227 RAQGF
-232 SGFAYD
+232 SGLAYD
-238 AEKGESIQHNAQEVQ
+238 TEKGESIQHNAQEVQ

-301 ESLIWVR
+301 ESFIWVR

-361 PPYQNSGAFPKSHEQ
+361 PPYQDSGAFPKSHEQ

-461 KENNIKAVHTR
+461 KENKIKAVHTR
-472 SGTKIILNDSEG
+472 SGHKLVFTEDE
-484 SILIE
+484 SILIT
-489 DPSGN
+489 DKSGN
-494 TYHMDGQGNIK
+494 EILLDTKGSNITIT
-505 VSAPKNISF
+505 APETMTLNAKNL
-514 TAGQNINISAGQNI
+514 NINVSQNMTTNVGNNMITNVTNDTTISIGGNHQI
-528 TTTAGMNIS
+528 DIEKDHQFS
-537 ASAGMNYTQIVGVNF
+537 SKNYAQKV
-552 VSTVAGNVNHFISGT
+552 
-567 LTELIE
+567 
-573 GDVHNEVMKGKT
+573 
-585 TVNNDGGI
+585 
-593 EYFSETII
+593 
-601 SRSAEKEIQNNS
+601 
-613 GEKSKL
+613 
-619 F
+619 

>member
-41 ILEQKTNTHDTFS
+41 ILEQKTNAHDTFS

-91 NQVFSGIVTGLKNQK
+91 NQVFSGIVTGMKNRK

-138 SQIVKE
+138 SQIIKE

-227 RAQVF
+227 RAQGF
-232 SGFAYD
+232 SGLTYD
-238 AEKGESIQHNAQEVQ
+238 TEKGESIQHNAQEVQ

-263 VAVQASKQLFGNA
+263 VAIQASKQLFGNA

-381 ENADPLG
+381 ENADPLE

-393 VQMMWQEAGSE
+393 VQMVWQEAGSE

-446 IGTQY
+446 IGAQY

-461 KENNIKAVHTR
+461 KENSIKAVHTR
-472 SGTKIILNDSEG
+472 SGHKLVFTEDE
-484 SILIE
+484 SILIT
-489 DPSGN
+489 DKSGN
-494 TYHMDGQGNIK
+494 EILLDTKGSNITIT
-505 VSAPKNISF
+505 APETMTLNAKNL
-514 TAGQNINISAGQNI
+514 NINVSQNMTTNVGNNMITNVTNDTTISIGGNHQIDIEKDHQFSSKNYAQKVEGDKIIDIFGKLDETTSETLHNAKDGNVTIKSAGI
-528 TTTAGMNIS
+528 
-537 ASAGMNYTQIVGVNF
+537 
-552 VSTVAGNVNHFISGT
+552 
-567 LTELIE
+567 
-573 GDVHNEVMKGKT
+573 
-585 TVNNDGGI
+585 
-593 EYFSETII
+593 
-601 SRSAEKEIQNNS
+601 
-613 GEKSKL
+613 SKL
-619 F
+619 LGEIDAKVNKS

>member
-41 ILEQKTNTHDTFS
+41 ILEQKTNAHDTFS

-91 NQVFSGIVTGLKNQK
+91 NQVFSGIVTGLKNRK

-227 RAQVF
+227 RAQGF
-232 SGFAYD
+232 SGLTYD

-263 VAVQASKQLFGNA
+263 VAVQASKQLFGNV

-308 GRSRDSRLKNGSRAK
+308 GTSRDSRLKNGSRAK

-361 PPYQNSGAFPKSHEQ
+361 PPYQDSGAFPKSHEQ

-472 SGTKIILNDSEG
+472 SGNRLLLNDETGDVSLESQKGQTIAIFYGNGNIEIKAPETMTLNAKNLNINVSQNMTTNVGMNASENVSMNKTT
-484 SILIE
+484 SIGLVNLLNVGA
-489 DPSGN
+489 DFMTNVVGN
-494 TYHMDGQGNIK
+494 LLEFIQGNRESESEERKEIAK
-505 VSAPKNISF
+505 SVSISSTEDNVKIHASKNISK
-514 TAGQNINISAGQNI
+514 
-528 TTTAGMNIS
+528 
-537 ASAGMNYTQIVGVNF
+537 
-552 VSTVAGNVNHFISGT
+552 H
-567 LTELIE
+567 
-573 GDVHNEVMKGKT
+573 
-585 TVNNDGGI
+585 
-593 EYFSETII
+593 
-601 SRSAEKEIQNNS
+601 S
-613 GEKSKL
+613 GEKSKIS
-619 F
+619 

>member
-41 ILEQKTNTHDTFS
+41 ILEQKTNAHDTFS

-91 NQVFSGIVTGLKNQK
+91 NQVFSGIVTGLKNRK

-112 LVITGHSPSILLEN
+112 LIITGHSPSILLEN

-227 RAQVF
+227 KAQGF
-232 SGFAYD
+232 SGLAYD

-361 PPYQNSGAFPKSHEQ
+361 PPYQDSGAFPKSHEQ

-461 KENNIKAVHTR
+461 KENSIKAVHTR
-472 SGTKIILNDSEG
+472 SGHKLVFTEDE
-484 SILIE
+484 SILIT
-489 DPSGN
+489 DKSGN
-494 TYHMDGQGNIK
+494 EILLDTKGSNITITAPETMTLNAK
-505 VSAPKNISF
+505 NLNINVSQNMTTNVGMNAYENIS
-514 TAGQNINISAGQNI
+514 
-528 TTTAGMNIS
+528 MN
-537 ASAGMNYTQIVGVNF
+537 
-552 VSTVAGNVNHFISGT
+552 
-567 LTELIE
+567 
-573 GDVHNEVMKGKT
+573 KT
-585 TVNNDGGI
+585 TSIGLVNLLNVGADFMTNVVGKLSYFIKGDMETYGEKDRKITSLKGI
-593 EYFSETII
+593 ETISEGQQEYH
-601 SRSAEKEIQNNS
+601 SEKEMRNNS